1 MPPFDG
7 AAADDG
13 CRHGLRA
20 QHHALFDGR
29 YLYLVHHDHRVDA
42 RGVGLARVC
51 GRFGCRIVFG
61 RRVFPE
67 RGLPCV
73 SCLSP
78 DSRGASVYGL
88 SCGCRLLCRPGLY
101 FRFRLSL
108 GSRTYRRGFRC
119 REWRRRMPPRGSR
132 QERQQQECYEQ
143 LFAAAIL
150 ICEEALRVRRPRH
163 IRPSWRRLPA
173 RPPSECPAFP

>member
-1 MPPFDG
+1 MARLPTM
-7 AAADDG
+7 AAA
-13 CRHGLRA
+13 HGRERSTMPCLMA
-20 QHHALFDGR
+20 VTCTLSTTIT
-29 YLYLVHHDHRVDA
+29 VSTP

-132 QERQQQECYEQ
+132 QERQQQEC
-143 LFAAAIL
+143 I
-150 ICEEALRVRRPRH
+150 
-163 IRPSWRRLPA
+163 
-173 RPPSECPAFP
+173 